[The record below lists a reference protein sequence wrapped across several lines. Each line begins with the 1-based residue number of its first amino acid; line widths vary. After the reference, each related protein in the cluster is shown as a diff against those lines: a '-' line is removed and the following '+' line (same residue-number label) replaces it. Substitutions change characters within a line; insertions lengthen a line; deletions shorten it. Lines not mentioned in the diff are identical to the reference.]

1 MPLKNHRKKFISVNP
16 PVLSLSPG
24 SEVHLLHGD
33 EPSPHGP
40 LEAVHRILVVLLAL
54 QRVVEDP
61 AGRIG
66 RAAVVRLPSV
76 AHRHPQVLEGVRREE
91 RRVQGKA
98 RILGLRGGTVVVSYI
113 AIFKCSCFAQ
123 KKI

>member
-16 PVLSLSPG
+16 PVVLSLAPG

-40 LEAVHRILVVLLAL
+40 LEAAHRILVVLLAL

-76 AHRHPQVLEGVRREE
+76 AHCHPQVLEGVRREE
-91 RRVQGKA
+91 RRVQGM
-98 RILGLRGGTVVVSYI
+98 RGRAKPEFWASGG
-113 AIFKCSCFAQ
+113 AQ
-123 KKI
+123 